1 MPEEIMQAIEQYIEA
16 HPGTQINQE
25 RLKGMQEN
33 AKSLKDLQGKYT
45 MKVDIDGERTCTVQ
59 FFGTAGNLYVT
70 YTFNDIVEYE

>member
-1 MPEEIMQAIEQYIEA
+1 MPEEKMQAIEQYIEA

-45 MKVDIDGERTCTVQ
+45 MK
-59 FFGTAGNLYVT
+59 
-70 YTFNDIVEYE
+70 

>member
-1 MPEEIMQAIEQYIEA
+1 MPEEIMQAREQYIEA

-45 MKVDIDGERTCTVQ
+45 MKVDINGERTCTVQ

-70 YTFNDIVEYE
+70 CVTARKKHI

>member
-45 MKVDIDGERTCTVQ
+45 MK
-59 FFGTAGNLYVT
+59 
-70 YTFNDIVEYE
+70 

>member
-33 AKSLKDLQGKYT
+33 AKSLKRICAGSLSIPGQTAIT
-45 MKVDIDGERTCTVQ
+45 MEKD
-59 FFGTAGNLYVT
+59 TAVMT
-70 YTFNDIVEYE
+70 TDAAR